1 MGYEAWIKIE
11 HTTPD
16 KQELHRM
23 SEMLNIDVD
32 AIFGKVMRFWIWA
45 DQNTDNGHVS
55 VTTLSQVDR
64 VTFCP
69 GFGAA
74 MVKVGWLAFE
84 GGELVIPNFD
94 RHNSKSAKK
103 RANDLR
109 RQRSSRSRHT
119 SVTNLSQDEAGKER
133 TPSLSSSMSLSSS
146 ESEGGVGETA
156 KTEDFI
162 GPMRSDTPAFP
173 DPLEDF
179 EPDVAE
185 KARHFW
191 SLFCAQYH
199 GKRAILRNLHLES
212 THKELRHF
220 AKAIDLGKGRAIRI
234 LTEYYNSPPK
244 EDKGLNAYSIV
255 SKLGLVATA
264 PAPWEATK
272 QKNDEDAKARLRRA
286 IRGESA

>member
-1 MGYEAWIKIE
+1 MRYRIKNWREYQHYKGRCPPWIKFHS
-11 HTTPD
+11 HTFTSKD
-16 KQELHRM
+16 
-23 SEMLNIDVD
+23 
-32 AIFGKVMRFWIWA
+32 W
-45 DQNTDNGHVS
+45 
-55 VTTLSQVDR
+55 TTLADACKLSMLVCMVVASMDKEGDGSFDGDPDYLKR
-64 VTFCP
+64 V
-69 GFGAA
+69 AY
-74 MVKVGWLAFE
+74 L
-84 GGELVIPNFD
+84 
-94 RHNSKSAKK
+94 
-103 RANDLR
+103 
-109 RQRSSRSRHT
+109 
-119 SVTNLSQDEAGKER
+119 DEAPDLAPLVESGFLVVASTCKQ
-133 TPSLSSSMSLSSS
+133 TQAKDIPSVSLSVSDLPLSLEEE
-146 ESEGGVGETA
+146 ESVREGETA
-156 KTEDFI
+156 KVEDFI
-162 GPMRSDTPAFP
+162 GPMRSDPPAFP

-179 EPDVAE
+179 EPEVAE

-234 LTEYYNSPPK
+234 LTEYYNAPPK

-272 QKNDEDAKARLRRA
+272 QKNDEDAKERLRRA